1 MSYAMMAT
9 KLGLGDATPDAAA
22 RSAVAVASAER
33 YRSLASSAEVVVAEA
48 VQFEESLGEAF
59 LQAVRETDADVGLLH
74 RRTDAFLYTLAVHGL
89 DPGMHLRMGV
99 SLWDPAMLRLLQ
111 GKTLLGCMDDSVE
124 AATVSRRLR
133 HTVLPRF
140 VLALPIIL
148 RECVEAVVELGR
160 YGCPFL
166 RDSRRHAME
175 SMHTI
180 LL

>member
-1 MSYAMMAT
+1 MSRALMAT
-9 KLGLGDATPDAAA
+9 KIGLGDTSRHAAF
-22 RSAVAVASAER
+22 RSVAAVASAEH
-33 YRSLASSAEVVVAEA
+33 YLGQVSSAAAVVSEGE
-48 VQFEESLGEAF
+48 QFEETLGTAF
-59 LQAVRETDADVGLLH
+59 LEAVRETDADVGLLH

-99 SLWDPAMLRLLQ
+99 SLWDPAMLRMLQ

-124 AATVSRRLR
+124 AATVARRLR

-140 VLALPIIL
+140 VLALPIVI

-175 SMHTI
+175 SMHTV